1 MLGIL
6 EDVSKSLRAGF
17 DGAGCQVY
25 LLGAGLEQPAATLGG
40 SEYLEAL
47 HGVVAGIPTV
57 DLAAEKRLQQLV
69 LRAHAEGLLVNA
81 HDCSDGGL
89 AVTLAECSVLG
100 EQGFEGDA
108 GLAGRLDAALF
119 GEAQGRIV
127 VSIPDDSFRQG
138 GGAARLH
145 DLGNELG
152 VPVTRLGR
160 TVPGDTFSFGP
171 LRTSVTAL
179 RDAYESLL

>member
-1 MLGIL
+1 
-6 EDVSKSLRAGF
+6 VR
-17 DGAGCQVY
+17 
-25 LLGAGLEQPAATLGG
+25 
-40 SEYLEAL
+40 
-47 HGVVAGIPTV
+47 
-57 DLAAEKRLQQLV
+57 
-69 LRAHAEGLLVNA
+69 VNP

-89 AVTLAECSVLG
+89 AVTLAECSILG
-100 EQGFEGDA
+100 DQGFEGDA
-108 GLAGRLDAALF
+108 GLAGRIDAALF

-127 VSIPDDSFRQG
+127 VSIPDDTFRQG
-138 GGAARLH
+138 GGAARLN

-179 RDAYESLL
+179 RDAYECLL